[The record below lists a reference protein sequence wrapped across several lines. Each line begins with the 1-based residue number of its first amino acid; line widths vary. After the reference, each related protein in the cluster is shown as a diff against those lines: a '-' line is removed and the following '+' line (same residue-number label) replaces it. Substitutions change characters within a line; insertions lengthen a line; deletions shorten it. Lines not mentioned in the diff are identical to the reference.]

1 LNHIKGT
8 AYAQFAENKTR
19 RAFDRVHAAGVA
31 DYRHGDRG
39 SGGNYTRQVQKSRRT
54 DAHSLL
60 MRIAAEQERYFTNF
74 NRYTA
79 DLTGGPP
86 GGLGM
91 AQVTSENGFYTATAT
106 VANANQTYQLTAT
119 PTGNQLTDNCG
130 ALTLNSSDQRTFAGN
145 EDNGNC
151 W

>member
-1 LNHIKGT
+1 MRSLL
-8 AYAQFAENKTR
+8 KTR
-19 RAFDRVHAAGVA
+19 PVARSIGFTLLELLITVMVIAVLAAIA
-31 DYRHGDRG
+31 YP
-39 SGGNYTRQVQKSRRT
+39 NYTRQVQKSRRT

>member
-1 LNHIKGT
+1 MRSLL
-8 AYAQFAENKTR
+8 KTR
-19 RAFDRVHAAGVA
+19 PAARSIGFTLLELLITVMVIA
-31 DYRHGDRG
+31 VLAAIAYP
-39 SGGNYTRQVQKSRRT
+39 NYTRQVQKSRRT

-79 DLTGGPP
+79 DLTGAPP

-106 VANANQTYQLTAT
+106 TANANQTYQLTAT